1 MGKWE
6 AKEFGGGTGEEEKR
20 SSVVGDEERRSSMAV
35 DGEVPTVDGEVPTL
49 DGEVPTV
56 DGEEGLGSTTASVT
70 TTDFAIGPLVAA
82 TASL

>member
-1 MGKWE
+1 M
-6 AKEFGGGTGEEEKR
+6 GGGTGEEENR
-20 SSVVGDEERRSSMAV
+20 SSVVGEEERRSSMA
-35 DGEVPTVDGEVPTL
+35 EDGEVPTL

-56 DGEEGLGSTTASVT
+56 DGDEGLGSTTASVT

>member
-1 MGKWE
+1 
-6 AKEFGGGTGEEEKR
+6 
-20 SSVVGDEERRSSMAV
+20 MAV
-35 DGEVPTVDGEVPTL
+35 DEDVPTVDGEVPTL

-56 DGEEGLGSTTASVT
+56 DEDVPTLGGEVPTMDGVEGLGSTTASVT